1 MTMKFITRESEKTI
15 AYATQ
20 NVKKKINTQKR
31 IYKSS
36 KYHLGENNPTT
47 IPRIS

>member
-20 NVKKKINTQKR
+20 NVKKKN
-31 IYKSS
+31 
-36 KYHLGENNPTT
+36 KYSEKNL
-47 IPRIS
+47 